1 MKKRLVILLGG
12 FAIGGA
18 EHMVYELV
26 KHINRERYNVTVLC
40 YMPKQNTALESQVE
54 KICQV
59 LYLNE
64 TGTIKPSAILKALR
78 ALRKLRPDVVH
89 AHLGG
94 SGFGAIWA
102 FLTGKH
108 FVVTAHTKPEKAF
121 SSKIEKFVRLA
132 LKRENTTLVGVSE
145 ENKILLKQY
154 FNVDDHKLCCVNN
167 GVDLGR
173 FRREA
178 HEGFTLI
185 NVARQDENKN
195 QAVLLRCFA
204 QLYKQDNTVKL
215 LLLGDGPMHE
225 KLKKQAEE
233 WGLSEAVTFTGN
245 VSNTE
250 DYYAVSDLYV
260 QTSHREAMP
269 LSVLEAMAAGLP
281 IISTDVGGLKDVV
294 QDNGILVPDNNEEA
308 LYQAIMKI
316 YSQSPEEAKRMEKA
330 SHRIVQAYSSEAMAC
345 AYEIIYDGNERNA
358 KKSYR

>member
-18 EHMVYELV
+18 EHMVYELA
-26 KHINRERYNVTVLC
+26 KHINRERYDVTVLC
-40 YMPKQNTALESQVE
+40 YMPKQNTALEAQVE
-54 KICQV
+54 ETCPV

-64 TGTIKPSAILKALR
+64 TGTIKPSAILKALS

-94 SGFGAIWA
+94 AGFGAIWA
-102 FLTGKH
+102 ILTGKR
-108 FVVTAHTKPEKAF
+108 FIVTAHTKPEKAF
-121 SSKIEKFVRLA
+121 SSKIEKLVRMA

-145 ENKILLKQY
+145 ENTLLLKKY
-154 FNVDDHKLCCVNN
+154 FNISDPKIACVNN
-167 GVDLGR
+167 GVDLDR
-173 FRREA
+173 FCRKD

-195 QAVLLRCFA
+195 QAVLLRSFA
-204 QLYKQDNTVKL
+204 KLYEKDKTAKL
-215 LLLGDGPMHE
+215 LLLGDGPLHE
-225 KLKKQAEE
+225 ALKKQAEA
-233 WGLSEAVTFTGN
+233 LNISESVVFTGN
-245 VSNTE
+245 VPNTE

-281 IISTDVGGLKDVV
+281 IVSTDVGGLKDVV
-294 QDNGILVPDNNEEA
+294 QDNGNLVPDNNEDA

-316 YSQSPEEAKRMEKA
+316 YSQSPEETKRMEDA
-330 SHRIVQAYSSEAMAC
+330 SQQIVQAFSSEHMAR
-345 AYEIIYDGNERNA
+345 AYELIYDG
-358 KKSYR
+358 K